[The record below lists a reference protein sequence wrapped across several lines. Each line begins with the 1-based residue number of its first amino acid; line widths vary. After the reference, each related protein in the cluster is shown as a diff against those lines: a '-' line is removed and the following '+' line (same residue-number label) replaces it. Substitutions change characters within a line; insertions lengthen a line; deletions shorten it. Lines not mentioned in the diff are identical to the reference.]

1 MCMCW
6 PPWNCEAWLE
16 WGVFCGCVCDH
27 AHFAVRRWSD
37 RQSRYPLTQ
46 TLPDL
51 VVQASESHW
60 ESCMRGSYSTDAENE
75 SSLSYCAN
83 VKKVIVE
90 FNYSSSGI
98 PFRSWDPFIELSGG
112 GGWGWGGEKPS
123 QPMAPFPQGRLSE
136 SLVNQPLS
144 EFPLCYFTATTV
156 TGSGEGGAAKK
167 KKKDSKETKKV
178 KGEVRERNS
187 WWLLLNWSYWLESG
201 EQLGAC
207 WWSVAGWMKVTA
219 MDKHHTSACVFSC
232 PLWDDATSTR
242 SFPEPDQKKKKGPS
256 NIIIAI
262 SFISTSFM
270 L

>member
-167 KKKDSKETKKV
+167 KKKKKDSKETKKV

-207 WWSVAGWMKVTA
+207 WWSVAGWMNEGDSYAQTPHVCL
-219 MDKHHTSACVFSC
+219 CV
-232 PLWDDATSTR
+232 
-242 SFPEPDQKKKKGPS
+242 
-256 NIIIAI
+256 
-262 SFISTSFM
+262 
-270 L
+270 